1 MLIPF
6 VLASVIYLTPTS
18 DDAAISNALNQVSA
32 KRLQTNVEALV
43 GFGTRNTFSEKA
55 GNTRGVKAASQW
67 IFSQLK
73 QVAKTSQGRM
83 SVALDTFLQKAD
95 GQRVPR
101 DVEITNVLA
110 MLRGS
115 EPGSRTYVI
124 CGHYDSRNASNDDAV
139 KDAPGADDN
148 ASGTALVLEAARV
161 LAPLSFKG
169 TIIFAAYGA
178 EEQGLL
184 GSKHHAEWLKSQ
196 KVDVQGVL
204 NNDIVGAAQGDD
216 TINTVRIFSEALAVG
231 SDAKTVNAQGNENDS
246 PSRQL
251 ARFALEEGDA
261 RAAPLKGQLIYR
273 ADRFLRGGDHL
284 SFNAQGFAAIR
295 FVEPVENFEHQHQ
308 DVVATEP
315 NPRGDLPRFLNYD
328 YLLRVTRYNIAVVA
342 HLAAGPGRLDNVTID
357 TKELTNASTL
367 RWTAP
372 APLVQVE
379 VLRRLT
385 TDSTWTL
392 TSRVAEGQSV
402 TVPFSKDNWIF
413 GVRAVDAAG
422 RRGVVVTPT
431 PVR

>member
-1 MLIPF
+1 M
-6 VLASVIYLTPTS
+6 LTPFILLSVVALTPVA

-32 KRLQTNVEALV
+32 KRLQANVEALV
-43 GFGTRNTFSEKA
+43 GFGTRNTFSEKS

-73 QVAKTSQGRM
+73 QVSKTSQGRM
-83 SVALDTFLQKAD
+83 TVALDAFIQKAD

-124 CGHYDSRNASNDDAV
+124 CSHYDSRNASNDDGV

-169 TIIFAAYGA
+169 TIVFAAYGA

-184 GSKHHAEWLKSQ
+184 GSKHHAELLKSQ

-216 TINTVRIFSEALAVG
+216 TVNVVRIFSEALAFG
-231 SDAKTVNAQGNENDS
+231 SEVKTVNAQGNENDS

-251 ARFALEEGDA
+251 ARFALDVGDA

-273 ADRFLRGGDHL
+273 ADRFVRGGDHL

-308 DVVATEP
+308 DVTAIEGT
-315 NPRGDLPRFLNYD
+315 PRGDLPRFLNYD
-328 YLLRVTRYNIAVVA
+328 YLLRVTRYNVAIAA
-342 HLAAGPGRLDNVTID
+342 QLAAGPGRLDNVTID
-357 TKELTNASTL
+357 TKELTNSSTL
-367 RWTAP
+367 RWAAP
-372 APLVQVE
+372 PPGVQVE

-385 TDSTWTL
+385 TESQWTPMQ
-392 TSRVAEGQSV
+392 RVTEGLSV

-413 GVRAVDAAG
+413 GLRAVDGTG
-422 RRGVVVTPT
+422 RSGVVVTPT